1 MKYSKYLEV
10 DPVKH
15 KWQAGQ
21 LEARNVQTEH
31 NTVIHIDQFKVN
43 VGVKDD
49 YFTTRYMEQQ

>member
-1 MKYSKYLEV
+1 V